1 MFHVSCFMIVL
12 WLEINDVFLRFF
24 LLFNSITS
32 AVTAC
37 NVSLRKL
44 ELIPGFH
51 FYITEINSKH
61 QSSFL
66 FSLEVELMLILATLN
81 RLKSFRWYFLMF
93 ANNWIY
99 WEVELLQHVEMK
111 CSKTFYWN
119 RFVKSFHLTIFW
131 QVLVLYF
138 NPTISSTYKHYYKVI
153 NNNKVN
159 GNRGN

>member
-1 MFHVSCFMIVL
+1 MAALVSCFMIFR
-12 WLEINDVFLRFF
+12 WLEIHDVFLRFF

-66 FSLEVELMLILATLN
+66 LSLKVELMLLLAILN
-81 RLKSFRWYFLMF
+81 RFKSFRWYFLMF

-99 WEVELLQHVEMK
+99 WEVELLKHVNMK
-111 CSKTFYWN
+111 CNKTFYWN
-119 RFVKSFHLTIFW
+119 RFIKSFHLTNYW
-131 QVLVLYF
+131 QVFVLYF
-138 NPTISSTYKHYYKVI
+138 NPIIFHNISTLLK
-153 NNNKVN
+153 NN
-159 GNRGN
+159 

>member
-1 MFHVSCFMIVL
+1 M
-12 WLEINDVFLRFF
+12 W
-24 LLFNSITS
+24 
-32 AVTAC
+32 
-37 NVSLRKL
+37 VSLRKL

-66 FSLEVELMLILATLN
+66 LSLEVELMLLLAILN

-99 WEVELLQHVEMK
+99 WEVELLQHVNMK
-111 CSKTFYWN
+111 RNNTFYWY
-119 RFVKSFHLTIFW
+119 VKSFHLTIYW
-131 QVLVLYF
+131 QVFVLYF

-153 NNNKVN
+153 GQGIGKLMAYIPCLKRHDHSNLTGYK
-159 GNRGN
+159 RMWWE

>member
-1 MFHVSCFMIVL
+1 M
-12 WLEINDVFLRFF
+12 W
-24 LLFNSITS
+24 
-32 AVTAC
+32 
-37 NVSLRKL
+37 VSLRKL

-131 QVLVLYF
+131 QVFVLYF